1 MRVVILWKAFLGL
14 GPPLCCL
21 RAPSVASA
29 GALTRSI
36 ELLVYPS
43 LPPTRFESQRQR
55 MGLPFCFQ
63 AWHSRCSV
71 LSIVSGKGFPHL
83 QNETNGSRA
92 VSLLGE
98 WVKK

>member
-1 MRVVILWKAFLGL
+1 MLLQEPLHEVLNCLSTRLSLQSGL
-14 GPPLCCL
+14 SLKGSEWVCPF
-21 RAPSVASA
+21 ASRPGTV
-29 GALTRSI
+29 GAQ
-36 ELLVYPS
+36 
-43 LPPTRFESQRQR
+43 F
-55 MGLPFCFQ
+55 
-63 AWHSRCSV
+63 SV